1 VKKLHVEKNLASQFK
16 ESPQHVVQSIIGRS
30 IPKGVLD
37 QVINGV
43 KAKLSVDQA
52 DDLLDQAKSL
62 FKK

>member
-1 VKKLHVEKNLASQFK
+1 MKKLQVEKNLASQFK
-16 ESPQHVVQSIIGRS
+16 ESPQQVVQSIIGRS